1 MISVF
6 LKNTKLSLLPFVV
19 KDGQKEV
26 TRYGA
31 LNNCLSSRFIL
42 TEVVHCQSTD
52 LFLINLRR
60 FVGGKGN
67 VKIIRSDNCSNF
79 VGASTELIHA
89 LQEMDHINRSNF
101 LEENGSEWM
110 VLKRNPSLSS
120 KMGGV

>member
-26 TRYGA
+26 KRYGA

-67 VKIIRSDNCSNF
+67 VKMIRSDNRSNF
-79 VGASTELIHA
+79 VGASTELIDA
-89 LQEMDHINRSNF
+89 LQEMDHINISNF
-101 LEENGSEWM
+101 LEENGGEWM

>member
-67 VKIIRSDNCSNF
+67 VKMIRSDNRSNF

-89 LQEMDHINRSNF
+89 LQEMDHINISNF
-101 LEENGSEWM
+101 LEENGGEWM